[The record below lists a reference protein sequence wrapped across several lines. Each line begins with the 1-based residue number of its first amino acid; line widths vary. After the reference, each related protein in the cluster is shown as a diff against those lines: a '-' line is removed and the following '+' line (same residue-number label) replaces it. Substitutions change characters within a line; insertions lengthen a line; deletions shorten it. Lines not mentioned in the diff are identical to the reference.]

1 MFPVSII
8 LENIRSLHNVGSVF
22 RTGDGAGVEH
32 IFLTGYT
39 GTPPRIQIDKVALGA
54 QKTIPWKQYKRP
66 MNAVKKMKEAG
77 YQIVA
82 LETGEDAVD
91 LYEFEPD
98 WPMAL
103 IVGNEVEGISEELL
117 AAADVKVKL
126 PMYGEKESLNVS
138 CAFTAAIY
146 ELRRKWEGRDN

>member
-1 MFPVSII
+1 MTFPVSVL
-8 LENIRSLHNVGSVF
+8 LENIRSLHNVGSIF
-22 RTGDGAGVEH
+22 RTSDGAGVEQ

-66 MNAVKKMKEAG
+66 MNGIKKLKAAG
-77 YQIVA
+77 VQIVA
-82 LETGEDAVD
+82 LETGDDAIDIYDFKPV
-91 LYEFEPD
+91 

-103 IVGNEVEGISEELL
+103 IVGNEVEGISDQLL
-117 AAADVKVKL
+117 ETSDIKIKL
-126 PMYGEKESLNVS
+126 PMNGQKESLNVS

-146 ELRRKWEGRDN
+146 ELRRKWDSQ